1 MAMRNC
7 HLANINFNDATSKI
21 SQKVISVE
29 NFFKVTYLAT
39 VYNFCTI
46 LYIFYLMSSTCY
58 IHMYIHGPL
67 KYI

>member
-7 HLANINFNDATSKI
+7 HLTFNDATSKI

-29 NFFKVTYLAT
+29 NFLIASKVTYLAT
-39 VYNFCTI
+39 VYKFCTM